1 VGGDGQLSDGWGPAE
16 AGVPDGVDLASVAG
30 RFGRFLHGA
39 GLPVSPDTS
48 SRLAAAL
55 ALAPPATV
63 RDLYWLARV
72 TMVNE
77 HGQLATF
84 DRVFAHVFG
93 GASDPADWRGQ
104 SPPAAQA
111 AASSPAATGG
121 APAQAVSSRA
131 TNAPLVIPATSDGDG
146 AGDGEAVSEGVLAAA
161 SADERLHT
169 QDFSALT
176 DDELASLRALM
187 SQTALSAPMRRGRR
201 RRRAVTGRHLDL
213 RATLR
218 RAQRTGGDP
227 AGLVR
232 RRRLDRP
239 RRLVLICDISGSMQP
254 YARAYLQLLLSGVG
268 AAKAEAFVF
277 ATRLTRLT
285 PSLRAAS
292 PDVALGRAA
301 RAAPDWSGGTR
312 IGEAIHSFNDRY
324 GRRGLAR
331 GAVVVILSDG
341 WDCGDP
347 ALLDREMGRLR
358 RLAHRVIWVNP
369 RRAAVKYEP
378 LTSGMVAALPH
389 VHAMRSGHSLNA
401 MKDLLAAI
409 RDDNWPAGVP

>member
-1 VGGDGQLSDGWGPAE
+1 VADAGPANL
-16 AGVPDGVDLASVAG
+16 VDLASVAG
-30 RFGRFLHGA
+30 RFGRLLHAA
-39 GLPVSPDTS
+39 GLPVNPDTD

-55 ALAPPATV
+55 ALALPTTI

-72 TMVNE
+72 TMVSD

-84 DRVFAHVFG
+84 DQVFAHVFG

-104 SPPAAQA
+104 LPPAARPA
-111 AASSPAATGG
+111 VSSPAG
-121 APAQAVSSRA
+121 AGSASDQRMVRRTAGAAQ
-131 TNAPLVIPATSDGDG
+131 LVTATSD
-146 AGDGEAVSEGVLAAA
+146 ANGEALSDGLLAAA

-169 QDFSALT
+169 QDFSTLT
-176 DDELASLRALM
+176 DTELASLRALM
-187 SQTALSAPMRRGRR
+187 SQMALTAPVRRGRR
-201 RRRAVTGRHLDL
+201 RRRAVTGRHIDL

-232 RRRLDRP
+232 RRRVDRP
-239 RRLVLICDISGSMQP
+239 RRLVWLCDISGSMQP
-254 YARAYLQLLLSGVG
+254 YARAYLQVLLSGVG

-285 PSLRAAS
+285 PWLRAAS
-292 PDVALGRAA
+292 PDVALARAA

-312 IGEAIHSFNDRY
+312 IGEAIRSFNDRY

-347 ALLDREMGRLR
+347 ALLEREMGRLR

-369 RRAAVKYEP
+369 RSAAVNYEP
-378 LTSGMVAALPH
+378 LTSGMVAVLPH
-389 VHAMRSGHSLNA
+389 VDALRSGHSLNA
-401 MKDLLAAI
+401 MSDLLVAI